1 MGDAMRLDEV
11 GQSDNVEDRR
21 GSGGGGGGMMSGGG
35 LGIGGMIV
43 AGALAWFLGIDP
55 RIVMGGAELITRGAG
70 SISQGGGG
78 TKGPVKDEL
87 GQFASKVLE
96 ANERVWKEVLPQQA
110 GQLTRNGEGMRYV
123 EPNMVLYQGGTRS
136 GCGSA
141 QSAMGPFY
149 CPNDKRVYLDTS
161 FFQEM
166 QTKMRA
172 GGDFAFAYVIAHEI
186 GHHIQNQLGILPQVQ
201 QRQQQVSKREANA
214 LSVRTELM
222 ADCFAGVWAHHAR
235 DMIKLDEGDVRE
247 AMNAAQAI
255 GDDKLQKQ
263 AQGYVVPDS
272 FTHGSSEQRTRWFM
286 QGLRSGQIG
295 QCNTFAA
302 GAS

>member
-1 MGDAMRLDEV
+1 MRLDDV

-21 GSGGGGGGMMSGGG
+21 GSGGGGGMMRGGG
-35 LGIGGMIV
+35 LGIGGMLV

-55 RIVMGGAELITRGAG
+55 RIIMGGAELVSRGAG
-70 SISQGGGG
+70 SLTQGSSSGR
-78 TKGPVKDEL
+78 TGPVKDEL
-87 GQFASKVLE
+87 GQFASKIFE
-96 ANERVWKEVLPQQA
+96 ANEQVWKQILPQQA
-110 GQLTRNGEGMRYV
+110 GQLIRGGEGQRYV
-123 EPNMVLYQGGTRS
+123 EPKLV
-136 GCGSA
+136 

-149 CPNDKRVYLDTS
+149 CPLDRSVYLDLS

-166 QTKMRA
+166 QSKMRA
-172 GGDFAFAYVIAHEI
+172 GGDFAYTYVIAHEI

-201 QRQQQVSKREANA
+201 ERQKQVSRREANA
-214 LSVRTELM
+214 LSVRVELM
-222 ADCFAGVWAHHAR
+222 ADCLAGAWAHHAR
-235 DMIKLDEGDVRE
+235 NVIKLDEGDVRE

-286 QGLRSGQIG
+286 QGLKSGQIG
-295 QCNTFAA
+295 QCNTFQARDA
-302 GAS
+302 

>member
-1 MGDAMRLDEV
+1 MRLDDID
-11 GQSDNVEDRR
+11 QSDNVEDRR
-21 GSGGGGGGMMSGGG
+21 GSGGGGGFIRGGG
-35 LGIGGMIV
+35 LGFGGMV
-43 AGALAWFLGIDP
+43 AAGLLAWFLGVDP
-55 RIVMGGAELITRGAG
+55 RIVMGGAEILSRGAG
-70 SISQGGGG
+70 SLTQGSSTGSR
-78 TKGPVKDEL
+78 GPVKDEL

-96 ANERVWKEVLPQQA
+96 ANERVWKTVLPQQA
-110 GQLTRNGEGMRYV
+110 GQLVRNGDGMRYV

-141 QSAMGPFY
+141 QAAMGPFY
-149 CPNDKRVYLDTS
+149 CPLDKRVYLDTS

-172 GGDFAFAYVIAHEI
+172 GGDFAFAYVIAHEV

-201 QRQQQVSKREANA
+201 ERQRQVSKREANA
-214 LSVRTELM
+214 LSVRVELM
-222 ADCFAGVWAHHAR
+222 ADCLAGVWSHHAR

-263 AQGYVVPDS
+263 SQGYVVPDS

-286 QGLRSGQIG
+286 QGLRTGQIG

-302 GAS
+302 GAA